1 MTSIKL
7 KFRPS
12 TTPGKEGSIVFQLIY
27 GRTVRRITSR
37 YKIFAGEWNGE
48 VGRIALPTSSSPRY
62 AHLVSVESALQWELN
77 RLQRM
82 VQESVPVNL
91 DEIAAN
97 FSSGIGTMDSVFNF
111 IRRQIHHK
119 EQIGKVR
126 SSETYRSMLNSF
138 TCFRKGV
145 DLTFDMMDGML
156 MELYEAWMRK
166 CGLTRNSTFFYMRIL
181 RTNYK
186 LAVEK
191 GLTPDRHPF
200 RKVYCGIDKTVKRSL
215 PFSEIK
221 KISAL
226 DLSRKPSMDFARDM
240 FMFSF
245 CTRGMSFI
253 DMAYL
258 KKADLVLLTE
268 KWMPCV
274 PFMRVLCI
282 GHCMTVLSAANIQ
295 AVNAV
300 GRSDITLKLEFIK
313 KPFYVVAICFAMFI
327 SPFAIA
333 VANVLYG
340 FVGVLLNTWPNKKLV
355 NYKFAEQ
362 LSDIRPQL
370 LLSLAVAAV
379 AYLVGLFEMNCYLLL
394 GIQLVVGFG
403 LYWLA
408 SKKLSL
414 ESYTYIVS
422 TVKSF
427 RNKNS

>member
-1 MTSIKL
+1 M
-7 KFRPS
+7 
-12 TTPGKEGSIVFQLIY
+12 FQLIY

-48 VGRIALPTSSSPRY
+48 VGRIALPTPSSPRY

-97 FSSGIGTMDSVFNF
+97 FSSGIDAMDSVFNF

-145 DLTFDMMDGML
+145 DLTFDMMDGIL

-166 CGLTRNSTFFYMRIL
+166 CGLTRNSTSFYMRIL

-191 GLTPDRHPF
+191 GVTPDRHPF

-258 KKADLVLLTE
+258 KKADLNNGCLAYRRKKTGQLMMIEWTKQMQDIIDKYKSDGTSYLLPIITRE
-268 KWMPCV
+268 DGSERRQYQNQ
-274 PFMRVLCI
+274 MRKINRLLKDI
-282 GHCMTVLSAANIQ
+282 ANR
-295 AVNAV
+295 A
-300 GRSDITLKLEFIK
+300 GL
-313 KPFYVVAICFAMFI
+313 P
-327 SPFAIA
+327 
-333 VANVLYG
+333 
-340 FVGVLLNTWPNKKLV
+340 
-355 NYKFAEQ
+355 
-362 LSDIRPQL
+362 
-370 LLSLAVAAV
+370 LSLSMYYARHSWATIARGRDVPLAVISEGLGHDSETTTQI
-379 AYLVGLFEMNCYLLL
+379 YLDSIKSSEVDKVNRMILEGL
-394 GIQLVVGFG
+394 
-403 LYWLA
+403 
-408 SKKLSL
+408 
-414 ESYTYIVS
+414 
-422 TVKSF
+422 
-427 RNKNS
+427 

>member
-48 VGRIALPTSSSPRY
+48 VGRIALPTPSSPRY
-62 AHLVSVESALQWELN
+62 VHLVSVESALQWELN

-97 FSSGIGTMDSVFNF
+97 FSSGIDAMDSVFNF

-166 CGLTRNSTFFYMRIL
+166 CGLTRNSTSFYMRIL

-200 RKVYCGIDKTVKRSL
+200 RNVYCGIDKTVKRSL
-215 PFSEIK
+215 SFGEIK

-258 KKADLVLLTE
+258 KKADLNNGCLAYRRKKTGQLMMIEWTKQMQDIIDKYKSDGTSYLLPIITRE
-268 KWMPCV
+268 DGSERRQYQNQ
-274 PFMRVLCI
+274 MRKINRLLKDI
-282 GHCMTVLSAANIQ
+282 ANR
-295 AVNAV
+295 A
-300 GRSDITLKLEFIK
+300 GL
-313 KPFYVVAICFAMFI
+313 P
-327 SPFAIA
+327 
-333 VANVLYG
+333 
-340 FVGVLLNTWPNKKLV
+340 
-355 NYKFAEQ
+355 
-362 LSDIRPQL
+362 
-370 LLSLAVAAV
+370 LSLSMYYARHSWATIARGRDVPLAVISEGLGHDSETTTQI
-379 AYLVGLFEMNCYLLL
+379 YLDSIKSSEVDKVNRMILEGL
-394 GIQLVVGFG
+394 
-403 LYWLA
+403 
-408 SKKLSL
+408 
-414 ESYTYIVS
+414 
-422 TVKSF
+422 
-427 RNKNS
+427 

>member
-48 VGRIALPTSSSPRY
+48 VGRIALPTPSSPRY
-62 AHLVSVESALQWELN
+62 AHLVSVESALQWELT

-97 FSSGIGTMDSVFNF
+97 FSSGIDAMDSVFNF

-166 CGLTRNSTFFYMRIL
+166 CGLTRNSTSFYMRIL

-200 RKVYCGIDKTVKRSL
+200 RNVYCGIDKTVKRSL

-258 KKADLVLLTE
+258 KKADLNNGCLAYRRKKTGQLMMIEWTKQMQDIIDKYKSDGTSYLLPIITRE
-268 KWMPCV
+268 DGSERRQYQNQ
-274 PFMRVLCI
+274 MRKTNRLLKDI
-282 GHCMTVLSAANIQ
+282 ANR
-295 AVNAV
+295 A
-300 GRSDITLKLEFIK
+300 GL
-313 KPFYVVAICFAMFI
+313 P
-327 SPFAIA
+327 
-333 VANVLYG
+333 
-340 FVGVLLNTWPNKKLV
+340 
-355 NYKFAEQ
+355 
-362 LSDIRPQL
+362 
-370 LLSLAVAAV
+370 LSLSMYYARHSWATIARGRDVPLAVISEGLGHDSETTTQI
-379 AYLVGLFEMNCYLLL
+379 YLDSIKSSEVDKVNRMILEGL
-394 GIQLVVGFG
+394 
-403 LYWLA
+403 
-408 SKKLSL
+408 
-414 ESYTYIVS
+414 
-422 TVKSF
+422 
-427 RNKNS
+427 

>member
-1 MTSIKL
+1 M
-7 KFRPS
+7 
-12 TTPGKEGSIVFQLIY
+12 FQLIY

-48 VGRIALPTSSSPRY
+48 VGRIALPTPSSPRY

-97 FSSGIGTMDSVFNF
+97 FSSGIDAMDSVFNF

-166 CGLTRNSTFFYMRIL
+166 CGLTRNSTSFYMRIL

-191 GLTPDRHPF
+191 GVTPDRHPF

-258 KKADLVLLTE
+258 KKADLNNGCLAYRRKKTGQLMMIEWTKQMQDIIDKYKSDGTSYLLPIITSE
-268 KWMPCV
+268 DGSERRQYQNQ
-274 PFMRVLCI
+274 MRKINRLLKDI
-282 GHCMTVLSAANIQ
+282 ANR
-295 AVNAV
+295 A
-300 GRSDITLKLEFIK
+300 GL
-313 KPFYVVAICFAMFI
+313 P
-327 SPFAIA
+327 
-333 VANVLYG
+333 
-340 FVGVLLNTWPNKKLV
+340 
-355 NYKFAEQ
+355 
-362 LSDIRPQL
+362 
-370 LLSLAVAAV
+370 LSLSMYYARHSWATIARGRDVPLAVISEGLGHDSETTTQI
-379 AYLVGLFEMNCYLLL
+379 YLDSIKSSEVDKVNRMILEGL
-394 GIQLVVGFG
+394 
-403 LYWLA
+403 
-408 SKKLSL
+408 
-414 ESYTYIVS
+414 
-422 TVKSF
+422 
-427 RNKNS
+427 

>member
-48 VGRIALPTSSSPRY
+48 VGRIALPTPSSPRY

-97 FSSGIGTMDSVFNF
+97 FSSGIDAMDSVFNF

-166 CGLTRNSTFFYMRIL
+166 CGLTRNSTSFYMRIL

-200 RKVYCGIDKTVKRSL
+200 RNVYCGIDKTVKRSL

-258 KKADLVLLTE
+258 KKADLNNGCLAYRRKKTGQLMMIEWTKQMQDIIDKYKSDGTSYLLPIITRE
-268 KWMPCV
+268 DGSERRQYQNQMRKINRLLKDIANRAGLLFSLSMYYARHSWATIARGRDV
-274 PFMRVLCI
+274 P
-282 GHCMTVLSAANIQ
+282 
-295 AVNAV
+295 
-300 GRSDITLKLEFIK
+300 
-313 KPFYVVAICFAMFI
+313 
-327 SPFAIA
+327 
-333 VANVLYG
+333 
-340 FVGVLLNTWPNKKLV
+340 
-355 NYKFAEQ
+355 
-362 LSDIRPQL
+362 
-370 LLSLAVAAV
+370 LAVISEGLGHDSETTTQI
-379 AYLVGLFEMNCYLLL
+379 YLDSIKSSEVDKVNRMILEGL
-394 GIQLVVGFG
+394 
-403 LYWLA
+403 
-408 SKKLSL
+408 
-414 ESYTYIVS
+414 
-422 TVKSF
+422 
-427 RNKNS
+427 

>member
-7 KFRPS
+7 KFRPP

-37 YKIFAGEWNGE
+37 HKIFAGEWDGE
-48 VGRIALPTSSSPRY
+48 AGRIALPTPSSPRY

-97 FSSGIGTMDSVFNF
+97 FSSGIGTTDSVFNF

-119 EQIGKVR
+119 KRIGKVR

-166 CGLTRNSTFFYMRIL
+166 CGLTRNSTSFYMRIL

-200 RKVYCGIDKTVKRSL
+200 RNVYCGIDKTVKRSL

-221 KISAL
+221 RINGL

-258 KKADLVLLTE
+258 KKTDLNNGCLAYRRKKTGQLMMIEWTKQMQGIIDKYKSDGTSYLLPIITRE
-268 KWMPCV
+268 DGSERRQYQNQ
-274 PFMRVLCI
+274 MRKTNRLLKDI
-282 GHCMTVLSAANIQ
+282 ANQ
-295 AVNAV
+295 A
-300 GRSDITLKLEFIK
+300 GL
-313 KPFYVVAICFAMFI
+313 P
-327 SPFAIA
+327 
-333 VANVLYG
+333 
-340 FVGVLLNTWPNKKLV
+340 
-355 NYKFAEQ
+355 
-362 LSDIRPQL
+362 
-370 LLSLAVAAV
+370 LSLSMYYARHSWATIARGRDVPLAVISEGLGHDSETTTQI
-379 AYLVGLFEMNCYLLL
+379 YLDSIKSSEVDKVNRMILEGL
-394 GIQLVVGFG
+394 
-403 LYWLA
+403 
-408 SKKLSL
+408 
-414 ESYTYIVS
+414 
-422 TVKSF
+422 
-427 RNKNS
+427 

>member
-48 VGRIALPTSSSPRY
+48 VGRIALPTPSSPRY

-97 FSSGIGTMDSVFNF
+97 FSSGIDAMDSVFNF

-166 CGLTRNSTFFYMRIL
+166 CGLTRNSTSFYMRIL

-191 GLTPDRHPF
+191 GVTPDRHPF

-253 DMAYL
+253 AMAYL
-258 KKADLVLLTE
+258 KKADLNNGCLAYRRKKTGQLMMIEWTKQMQDIIDKYKSDGTSYLLPIITRE
-268 KWMPCV
+268 DGSERRQYQNQMRKTNRLLKDIANRAGLPMPLSMYYARHSWATIARGRDV
-274 PFMRVLCI
+274 P
-282 GHCMTVLSAANIQ
+282 
-295 AVNAV
+295 
-300 GRSDITLKLEFIK
+300 
-313 KPFYVVAICFAMFI
+313 
-327 SPFAIA
+327 
-333 VANVLYG
+333 
-340 FVGVLLNTWPNKKLV
+340 
-355 NYKFAEQ
+355 
-362 LSDIRPQL
+362 
-370 LLSLAVAAV
+370 LAVISEGLGHDSETTTQI
-379 AYLVGLFEMNCYLLL
+379 YLDSIKSSEVDKVNRMILEGL
-394 GIQLVVGFG
+394 
-403 LYWLA
+403 
-408 SKKLSL
+408 
-414 ESYTYIVS
+414 
-422 TVKSF
+422 
-427 RNKNS
+427 

>member
-166 CGLTRNSTFFYMRIL
+166 CGLTRNSTSFYMRIL

-258 KKADLVLLTE
+258 KKADLNNGCLAYRRKKTGQLMMIEWTKQMQDIIDKYKSDGTSYLLPIITSE
-268 KWMPCV
+268 DGSERRQYQNQ
-274 PFMRVLCI
+274 MRKINRLLKDI
-282 GHCMTVLSAANIQ
+282 ANR
-295 AVNAV
+295 A
-300 GRSDITLKLEFIK
+300 GL
-313 KPFYVVAICFAMFI
+313 P
-327 SPFAIA
+327 
-333 VANVLYG
+333 
-340 FVGVLLNTWPNKKLV
+340 
-355 NYKFAEQ
+355 
-362 LSDIRPQL
+362 
-370 LLSLAVAAV
+370 LSLSMYYARHSWATIARGRDVPLAVISEGLGHDSETTTQI
-379 AYLVGLFEMNCYLLL
+379 YLDSIKSSEVDKVNRMILEGL
-394 GIQLVVGFG
+394 
-403 LYWLA
+403 
-408 SKKLSL
+408 
-414 ESYTYIVS
+414 
-422 TVKSF
+422 
-427 RNKNS
+427 

>member
-166 CGLTRNSTFFYMRIL
+166 CGLTRNSTSFYMRIL

-200 RKVYCGIDKTVKRSL
+200 RNVYCGIDKTVKRSL

-258 KKADLVLLTE
+258 KKADLNNGCLAYRRKKTGQLMMIEWTKQMQDIIDKYKSDGTSYLLPIITRE
-268 KWMPCV
+268 DGSERRQYQNQ
-274 PFMRVLCI
+274 MRKTNRLLKDI
-282 GHCMTVLSAANIQ
+282 ANR
-295 AVNAV
+295 A
-300 GRSDITLKLEFIK
+300 GL
-313 KPFYVVAICFAMFI
+313 P
-327 SPFAIA
+327 
-333 VANVLYG
+333 
-340 FVGVLLNTWPNKKLV
+340 
-355 NYKFAEQ
+355 
-362 LSDIRPQL
+362 
-370 LLSLAVAAV
+370 LSLSMYYARHSWATIARGRDVPLAVISEGLGHDSETTTQI
-379 AYLVGLFEMNCYLLL
+379 YLDSIKSSEVDKVNRMILEGL
-394 GIQLVVGFG
+394 
-403 LYWLA
+403 
-408 SKKLSL
+408 
-414 ESYTYIVS
+414 
-422 TVKSF
+422 
-427 RNKNS
+427 

>member
-48 VGRIALPTSSSPRY
+48 VGRIALPTPSSPRY

-97 FSSGIGTMDSVFNF
+97 FSSGIDAMDSVFNF

-166 CGLTRNSTFFYMRIL
+166 CGLTRNSTSFYMRIL

-191 GLTPDRHPF
+191 GVTPDRHPF

-258 KKADLVLLTE
+258 KKADLNNGCLTYRRKKTGQLMMIEWTKQMQDIIDKYKSDGTSYLLPIITRE
-268 KWMPCV
+268 DGSERRQYQNQ
-274 PFMRVLCI
+274 MRKINRLLKDI
-282 GHCMTVLSAANIQ
+282 ANR
-295 AVNAV
+295 A
-300 GRSDITLKLEFIK
+300 GL
-313 KPFYVVAICFAMFI
+313 P
-327 SPFAIA
+327 
-333 VANVLYG
+333 
-340 FVGVLLNTWPNKKLV
+340 
-355 NYKFAEQ
+355 
-362 LSDIRPQL
+362 
-370 LLSLAVAAV
+370 LSLSMYYARHSWATIARGRDVPLAVISEGLGHDSETTTQI
-379 AYLVGLFEMNCYLLL
+379 YLDSIKSSEVDKVNRMILEGL
-394 GIQLVVGFG
+394 
-403 LYWLA
+403 
-408 SKKLSL
+408 
-414 ESYTYIVS
+414 
-422 TVKSF
+422 
-427 RNKNS
+427 

>member
-48 VGRIALPTSSSPRY
+48 VGRIALPTPSSPRY

-166 CGLTRNSTFFYMRIL
+166 CGLTRNSTSFYMRIL

-258 KKADLVLLTE
+258 KKADLNNGCLAYRRKKTGQLMMIEWTKQMQDIIDKYKSDGTSYLLPIITSE
-268 KWMPCV
+268 DGSERRQYQNQMRKINRLLKDIANWAGLPMPLSMYYARHSWATIARGRDV
-274 PFMRVLCI
+274 P
-282 GHCMTVLSAANIQ
+282 
-295 AVNAV
+295 
-300 GRSDITLKLEFIK
+300 
-313 KPFYVVAICFAMFI
+313 
-327 SPFAIA
+327 
-333 VANVLYG
+333 
-340 FVGVLLNTWPNKKLV
+340 
-355 NYKFAEQ
+355 
-362 LSDIRPQL
+362 
-370 LLSLAVAAV
+370 LAVISEGLGHDSETTTQI
-379 AYLVGLFEMNCYLLL
+379 YLDSIKSSEVDKVNRMILEGL
-394 GIQLVVGFG
+394 
-403 LYWLA
+403 
-408 SKKLSL
+408 
-414 ESYTYIVS
+414 
-422 TVKSF
+422 
-427 RNKNS
+427 